1 MTEPRQLPD
10 RIAGFRS
17 GVINGILDY
26 LESLRPVDTRSVW
39 HSWTPSG
46 VQSHA
51 TSAGDR
57 PAASMPFDV
66 DSYNRDT
73 NVLTLVVG
81 DIEIHGE
88 SLSSPTTTYKT
99 LSPLTVTLTG
109 SGTEYVWISMT
120 WSGSAWG
127 TPVLA
132 TGASKPTDT
141 DAIYKRLLWKFVGGV
156 PSVQYHRGNI
166 EATGLR
172 MQA

>member
-1 MTEPRQLPD
+1 MTDPRQLPD

-73 NVLTLVVG
+73 NVVTLIAG

-88 SLSSPTTTYKT
+88 TEAGTTTTYKT
-99 LSPLTVTLTG
+99 VSPLTVTLTG
-109 SGTEYVWISMT
+109 SGTEYVWAEMT

-127 TPVLA
+127 TPVFA
-132 TGASKPTDT
+132 KGASKPNDT
-141 DAIYKRLLWKFVGGV
+141 GTTYRRLLWTLVDGA

-166 EATGLR
+166 EFVGWR
-172 MQA
+172 MT

>member
-1 MTEPRQLPD
+1 MTDPRQLPD

-73 NVLTLVVG
+73 NVVTLIAG

-88 SLSSPTTTYKT
+88 TEAGTTTTYKT
-99 LSPLTVTLTG
+99 VSPLTVTLTG
-109 SGTEYVWISMT
+109 SGTEYVWAEMT

-127 TPVLA
+127 TPVFA
-132 TGASKPTDT
+132 KGASKPNDT
-141 DAIYKRLLWKFVGGV
+141 GTTYRRLLWKFVDGA

-166 EATGLR
+166 EFVGWR
-172 MQA
+172 MT